1 MMPMLIQELNEKE
14 VYNVCV
20 GLPSRRQ
27 TFCSVNFCML
37 KDERR
42 KKIKRLEMV
51 NLLMNWL
58 VTDIYKCCSF
68 TVETSCYSRLK
79 LLKIVLGNWK
89 QAEIK

>member
-42 KKIKRLEMV
+42 KKL
-51 NLLMNWL
+51 N
-58 VTDIYKCCSF
+58 T
-68 TVETSCYSRLK
+68 
-79 LLKIVLGNWK
+79 
-89 QAEIK
+89 